1 MDSGEAATGAMML
14 GSFSKSPAHLEAVE
28 RVQRWTRSRF
38 ALAEDTVII
47 AAEIICQVPGCP
59 PIETVIAFWTGEGT
73 RYRLKIF
80 KPVEAV
86 VEDDLPVSWLLP
98 SLVDYGDLGCDCC

>member
-1 MDSGEAATGAMML
+1 MNSQQPATAGMML
-14 GSFSKSPAHLEAVE
+14 GFLAKSPAHLEAVH
-28 RVQRWTRSRF
+28 RVEQWTRKRF

-47 AAEIICQVPGCP
+47 AAEIACQVPGCP
-59 PIETVIAFWTGEGT
+59 PIESVIVFWTGEGT
-73 RYRLKIF
+73 RYRYKIF

-98 SLVDYGDLGCDCC
+98 SLIDYGDLGCDCC

>member
-1 MDSGEAATGAMML
+1 M
-14 GSFSKSPAHLEAVE
+14 
-28 RVQRWTRSRF
+28 
-38 ALAEDTVII
+38 II
-47 AAEIICQVPGCP
+47 AAEITCQVPGCP
-59 PIETVIAFWTGEGT
+59 PLETVIAFWTGEGT
-73 RYRLKIF
+73 RYRFKIF